1 MLMQPPE
8 IYPNVFKDLFIN
20 EVKRRL
26 MQEGVPRIRKCLSL
40 LSEEEIWHRENKY
53 TNSVGNLVLHLCG
66 NVRQWVIAGMGGA
79 EDDRRREEEFAEEGP
94 IPAAELLKRLDQL
107 MAEVEEV
114 LDELPPHSLLDPKQI
129 QGFDENGISVL
140 VHVVEHFSYHVGQI
154 TYIVKSS
161 KKVDTAYYGGMD
173 LGVHN
178 EEGST
183 E

>member
-1 MLMQPPE
+1 MHPPE

-40 LSEEEIWHRENKY
+40 LSEEEIWQRKNEY

-66 NVRQWVIAGMGGA
+66 NVRQWVISGMGGA
-79 EDDRRREEEFAEEGP
+79 ADERRREEEFAEQGP
-94 IPAAELLKRLDQL
+94 IPSAELLERLDRL
-107 MAEVEEV
+107 MEEVEEV
-114 LDELPPHSLLDPKQI
+114 LDKLPPHSLLDPKHI
-129 QGFDENGISVL
+129 QGFDENGVSVL

-154 TYIVKSS
+154 TYIVKST
-161 KKVDTAYYGGMD
+161 KKVDTAYYNGID
-173 LGVHN
+173 TGVH
-178 EEGST
+178 EEGGSK